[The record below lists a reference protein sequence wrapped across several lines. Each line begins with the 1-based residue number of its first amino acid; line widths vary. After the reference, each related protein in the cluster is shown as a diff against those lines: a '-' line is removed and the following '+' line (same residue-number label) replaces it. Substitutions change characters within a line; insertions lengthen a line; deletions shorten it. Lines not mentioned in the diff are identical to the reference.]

1 MSKGA
6 ILAVD
11 DTLAS
16 LKLLTDI
23 LTAEGYEVRP
33 ANSGELALASVAACL
48 PELILLDIRM
58 PGIDGFEVLRR
69 LRAVPESSKVPVIFL
84 SAVAEM
90 DARVDGLK
98 LGAVDFVSKP
108 FQREELLARVKTQ
121 VELFRLRQ
129 LLEHKAESA
138 LARNLEELQRF
149 AEISAHHLQE
159 PVRRVASYAE
169 RLSVQL
175 EGKLDDPDARLSLD
189 FISQQARHLQE
200 MLRAIERYLAAAQA
214 RATVGLA
221 GADKLVA
228 TALERLADRIQESGA
243 EISLG
248 ELPVARIDAPR
259 LADMFAVTL
268 ENALIHGRGGE
279 QALKIRVEGERVGSL
294 VRYSVSDNG
303 PGVEAEYR
311 ERVFRVFER
320 LSSQGSGTGIGL
332 AILRR
337 VAESCDG
344 RAWMEEAP
352 GGGCRVVF
360 ELPGE

>member
-1 MSKGA
+1 MSKGS

-11 DTLAS
+11 DTLSS
-16 LKLLTDI
+16 LKLLADI

-33 ANSGELALASVAACL
+33 ANSGELALASVAARL

-69 LRAVPESSKVPVIFL
+69 LRATPESSKVPVIFL
-84 SAVAEM
+84 SAVAELE
-90 DARVDGLK
+90 ARVEGLK

-108 FQREELLARVKTQ
+108 FQREELLARVKTH

-129 LLEHKAESA
+129 LLEQKAESA

-169 RLSVQL
+169 RLSAQL

-214 RATVGLA
+214 RAAVGLI
-221 GADKLVA
+221 GADRLVA
-228 TALERLADRIQESGA
+228 GVLERLADRVQESGA
-243 EISLG
+243 EVLLG
-248 ELPVARIDAPR
+248 ELPKARIDAPR

-268 ENALIHGRGGE
+268 ENALIHGRGE
-279 QALKIRVEGERVGSL
+279 RALKICVEGERVGSL

-344 RAWMEEAP
+344 RAWMEASPE
-352 GGGCRVVF
+352 GGCRVVF

>member
-1 MSKGA
+1 MSKGS

-11 DTLAS
+11 DTLSS
-16 LKLLTDI
+16 LKLLADI

-33 ANSGELALASVAACL
+33 ANSGELALASAAARL

-69 LRAVPESSKVPVIFL
+69 LRATPESSRVPVIFL

-90 DARVDGLK
+90 DARVEGLK

-108 FQREELLARVKTQ
+108 FQREELLARVKTH

-129 LLEHKAESA
+129 LLEQKAESA

-159 PVRRVASYAE
+159 PVRRVVSYAE
-169 RLSVQL
+169 RLSAQL
-175 EGKLDDPDARLSLD
+175 EDSLDDPEARLSLG

-214 RATVGLA
+214 RAVVSLTD
-221 GADKLVA
+221 ADKLVSGV
-228 TALERLADRIQESGA
+228 LERLAERVHESGA
-243 EISLG
+243 EIYRG
-248 ELPVARIDAPR
+248 ELPLARIDAPR

-268 ENALIHGRGGE
+268 ENALIHGRGE
-279 QALKIRVEGERVGSL
+279 QVLKIRIEGERVGSL
-294 VRYSVSDNG
+294 VRYTVSDNG

-352 GGGCRVVF
+352 GGGCRVMF

>member
-33 ANSGELALASVAACL
+33 ANSGELALASVAARL

-58 PGIDGFEVLRR
+58 PGIGGFEVLRR
-69 LRAVPESSKVPVIFL
+69 LRATPESSKVPVIFL
-84 SAVAEM
+84 SAVAELE
-90 DARVDGLK
+90 ARVEGLK

-108 FQREELLARVKTQ
+108 FQREELLARVKTH

-129 LLEHKAESA
+129 LLEQKAESA

-169 RLSVQL
+169 RLSAQL

-189 FISQQARHLQE
+189 FISQQARHLHE

-214 RATVGLA
+214 RAAVGLI
-221 GADKLVA
+221 GADRLVA
-228 TALERLADRIQESGA
+228 GVLERLADRVQESGA
-243 EISLG
+243 EVLLG
-248 ELPVARIDAPR
+248 ELPKARIDAPR

-268 ENALIHGRGGE
+268 ENALIHGRGE
-279 QALKIRVEGERVGSL
+279 RALKICVEGERVGSL

-344 RAWMEEAP
+344 RAWMEASPE
-352 GGGCRVVF
+352 GGCRVVF